1 MFLRDLIKDEKK
13 IFHWE
18 VYNCKAELIAKT
30 NKQTL
35 VKLCKIDKEFNK
47 QVDFVVKD
55 EADSSIKVNLTI

>member
-1 MFLRDLIKDEKK
+1 MYLRNLIKDEQK

-18 VYNCKAELIAKT
+18 VYSYKSELIAKT

-35 VKLCKIDKEFNK
+35 VKLCQIDKEFQK

-55 EADSSIKVNLTI
+55 EAANFIKVKLKY